1 MCQFDDIKKVF
12 YVFEIHKILDVK
24 SIRIQN
30 TFNFPIA
37 QNTNYKNTV
46 FVFQIRISNTYI

>member
-24 SIRIQN
+24 VSRYKIHFIFPSQQN
-30 TFNFPIA
+30 TK
-37 QNTNYKNTV
+37 YKDTV
-46 FVFQIRISNTYI
+46 FVFQIRI